1 MRETT
6 LQLDVPVVICGSGP
20 VGLAMAIELAM
31 AGVQSLVIERHAG
44 TAVHPKARNINS
56 RSMEIIRGWDAQ
68 TLAAMH
74 ALDLDPA
81 WKEQI
86 VYTRSLGGEEFGRM
100 RTAGFSGAGLAVSPE
115 TPVLTSQDL
124 FEPVFLASARRS
136 GRSDVRFEQQMTG
149 FEVDG
154 DCVRI
159 HVEGRRDPDGEAQLY
174 TLTCRY
180 LIAADGA
187 DSGIRR
193 QLGIP
198 VSGRTTIG
206 HYVNVHYTAD
216 LSRWTDDRRAVMFW
230 VADDDARGVFQ
241 PLDGRG
247 RWLCQ
252 IAYDGKPETLAAWN
266 ADVCR
271 AWIRE
276 MVKDP
281 ELAIDIHAIGSWTMN
296 ATVADQFSRGP
307 VFLVGDAAQQMPPTG
322 GFGVNTGLQGV
333 HNLAWK
339 LAAVLKGHAGPR
351 LLESYES
358 ERRPVAI
365 RNTERSLSNSRVVMR
380 VASAGQGTHP
390 DGLTPAQAVAQ
401 TREYGNFLGMEF
413 GPTYDGE
420 FITADGVPLPV
431 VANPI
436 SDYLPSAAPGHRLP
450 HALVLADGESRSTL
464 DLVQRSI
471 VLLSFEDRR
480 WKDAITVLSTTYP
493 IRQVSVAPRD
503 DVGALFGIEPDGAV
517 LVRPDGYVAARWT
530 HLPDDPER
538 LISDALARLLGRF
551 PIEA

>member
-1 MRETT
+1 MRETPP
-6 LQLDVPVVICGSGP
+6 QLDIPVVICGGGP
-20 VGLAMAIELAM
+20 VGLAMAIELAK
-31 AGVQSLVIERHAG
+31 ADVQSLVIERHPG

-68 TLAAMH
+68 TVAAMH
-74 ALDLDPA
+74 ALDLDPK

-100 RTAGFSGAGLAVSPE
+100 RTVGFSGAGLSVSPE

-124 FEPVFLASARRS
+124 FEPVFLETVRRS
-136 GRSDVRFEQQMTG
+136 GRSDVRFSQRVTG

-154 DCVRI
+154 ESVRVHI
-159 HVEGRRDPDGEAQLY
+159 EGSRHPDGEVAQY

-198 VSGRTTIG
+198 VSGRTAIG

-216 LSRWTDDRRAVMFW
+216 LRRWTDDRRAVMFW
-230 VADDDARGVFQ
+230 VADDQARGVFQ

-252 IAYDGKPETLAAWN
+252 IAYDGKPETFAEWT
-266 ADVCR
+266 ADHCR
-271 AWIRE
+271 AWIRR

-281 ELAIDIHAIGSWTMN
+281 ALAIDVHAIGSWTMN
-296 ATVADQFSRGP
+296 ATVADRFSRGP

-339 LAAVLKGHAGPR
+339 LAAVLKGHAGSR
-351 LLESYES
+351 LLDSYET
-358 ERRPVAI
+358 ERRPIAI
-365 RNTERSLSNSRVVMR
+365 RNTERSLINSRVVMG

-390 DGLTPAQAVAQ
+390 DGLTPAQAVAL

-420 FITADGVPLPV
+420 FITADGVELAAI
-431 VANPI
+431 ANPV

-450 HALVLADGESRSTL
+450 HAVVVSDGDSQSTI
-464 DLVQRSI
+464 DLVERSI
-471 VLLSFEDRR
+471 VLLCFEDHG
-480 WKDAITVLSTTYP
+480 WKDAISGLRATYP
-493 IRQVSVAPRD
+493 IRQVNVAYD
-503 DVGALFGIEPDGAV
+503 DHLGALFDIEPDGAV
-517 LVRPDGYVAARWT
+517 LVRPDGYVAARWAK
-530 HLPDDPER
+530 LPENPGR
-538 LISDALARLLGRF
+538 AISEALARVLGRSL
-551 PIEA
+551 PGE